1 LCLVGCDAWTLNA
14 DVRVVAATNQDL
26 DTAVK
31 EGAFDATCSNA

>member
-1 LCLVGCDAWTLNA
+1 MLNA